1 MQKRVVKNNLNNFG
15 TLHIPKEQKRAS
27 YLFKSVIF
35 LEFPTFFKVI
45 KILKRRYF
53 EVMLAIYLKALCAM
67 LFPEKQLE
75 MCVILKI
82 MGLSKASNGRT
93 PLRNL
98 FISSTPHS
106 TIKHNGKK

>member
-53 EVMLAIYLKALCAM
+53 EVMLAIYLCTGFVCNAFPGKAVGDARYIEDNGP
-67 LFPEKQLE
+67 FK
-75 MCVILKI
+75 
-82 MGLSKASNGRT
+82 GL
-93 PLRNL
+93 
-98 FISSTPHS
+98 
-106 TIKHNGKK
+106 